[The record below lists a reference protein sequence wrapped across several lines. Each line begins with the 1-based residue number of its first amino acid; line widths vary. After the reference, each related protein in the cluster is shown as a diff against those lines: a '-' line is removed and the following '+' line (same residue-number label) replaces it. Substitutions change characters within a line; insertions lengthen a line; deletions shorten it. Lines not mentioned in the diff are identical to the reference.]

1 MAMTHSAD
9 AEPDAEPEARV
20 ARRIASV
27 AVAFTRCARPEFGRV
42 SAYTVLGFAGYV
54 VASGLAVALFVAWDL
69 ALADRII
76 GALVPPLAFLAV
88 VALNRAILG
97 QERIVF
103 YQAAVAGVIGVAVVA
118 VVAGARTARLVDI
131 ATIGIGTFLVLGRI
145 GCFAVACCHGR
156 PARFG
161 VVYGPAHVRV
171 GLSARWSGRT
181 LWPTQLVESGAS
193 LALVI
198 SGLDVGWDEPG
209 LPATVY
215 IAGYAVMRFL
225 LEFRRGDG
233 ARPQRLGVSEAQ
245 WTAPV
250 TAIAVAIWRPGGV
263 TIGIAVGLAVALAIL
278 VAVRRHR
285 ELTLP
290 PHLHEVD
297 RACEKAL
304 ARRERLET
312 SLGLAISCH
321 ALPDGRIDRV
331 LSSTHPAWSVDVARR
346 LAAAL
351 WPDDEIAPGRT
362 PGIVHVIA
370 SGGAANRPTPVAR
383 ASPD

>member
-1 MAMTHSAD
+1 
-9 AEPDAEPEARV
+9 
-20 ARRIASV
+20 V

-54 VASGLAVALFVAWDL
+54 VASGLASALFVAWDL

-97 QERIVF
+97 QESASAHSWCSAGS
-103 YQAAVAGVIGVAVVA
+103 AASQSHAATAAPRGSALSTA
-118 VVAGARTARLVDI
+118 PRT
-131 ATIGIGTFLVLGRI
+131 
-145 GCFAVACCHGR
+145 C
-156 PARFG
+156 
-161 VVYGPAHVRV
+161 
-171 GLSARWSGRT
+171 
-181 LWPTQLVESGAS
+181 AS
-193 LALVI
+193 I
-198 SGLDVGWDEPG
+198 C
-209 LPATVY
+209 
-215 IAGYAVMRFL
+215 
-225 LEFRRGDG
+225 RRGG
-233 ARPQRLGVSEAQ
+233 AAARCG
-245 WTAPV
+245 
-250 TAIAVAIWRPGGV
+250 
-263 TIGIAVGLAVALAIL
+263 
-278 VAVRRHR
+278 RRSSSR
-285 ELTLP
+285 AARAWLP

-321 ALPDGRIDRV
+321 ALPDGRIDWV

-370 SGGAANRPTPVAR
+370 TAEQPIDLHRWR